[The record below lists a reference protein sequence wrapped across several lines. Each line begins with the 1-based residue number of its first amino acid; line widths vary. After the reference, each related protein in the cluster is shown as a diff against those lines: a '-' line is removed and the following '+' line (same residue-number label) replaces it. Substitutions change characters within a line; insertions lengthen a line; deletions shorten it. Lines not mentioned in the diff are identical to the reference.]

1 MVKKLE
7 REITQLKR
15 ELAMHDTLN
24 NRSMVT
30 YEPLSEQQKYDL
42 KQQVK
47 KYISSDLDE
56 IDIINIRQI
65 EGVYEAFK
73 EICVLVLSCI
83 FRLMGGHD
91 CRLGHFT

>member
-7 REITQLKR
+7 KDITNLKR

-30 YEPLSEQQKYDL
+30 YEPLSEQQKFEI
-42 KQQVK
+42 KQQVR
-47 KYISSDLDE
+47 KYINSELDE

-65 EGVYEAFK
+65 SGVYESFR
-73 EICVLVLSCI
+73 EICQLVVGLQHCHSCV
-83 FRLMGGHD
+83 
-91 CRLGHFT
+91 